1 MIRYEKKKLF
11 IIIILS
17 MIFFMDKTNANY
29 EKIFFDFNIKSLD
42 GKNIELSDFKNKAVL
57 VVNVASNCGFTKQY
71 SDLQKLWDKYRNRG
85 LIVLGVPSNQF
96 GGQEPGTNEEIKK
109 FCEVNFNVNFP
120 MSAKIEVKG
129 ENAHPLYLWAKK
141 NFGKSA
147 VPKWN
152 FHKILINKDG
162 KIQNTY
168 SSLTNPTSNKI
179 TNEIEKILNI
189 E

>member
-1 MIRYEKKKLF
+1 MNLYEKKIF
-11 IIIILS
+11 IIIILL
-17 MIFFMDKTNANY
+17 MTIFTTESKAEY
-29 EKIFFDFNIKSLD
+29 EKIFFDLNIKSLE
-42 GKNIELSDFKNKAVL
+42 GKNIELSEFKNKAVL

-71 SDLQKLWDKYRNRG
+71 SDLQKLWETYKDKG
-85 LIVLGVPSNQF
+85 LIVLGIPSNQF

-109 FCEVNFNVNFP
+109 FCELNFNINFP
-120 MSAKIEVKG
+120 ISNKVNVKG
-129 ENAHPLYLWAKK
+129 DKAHPIYLWAKD
-141 NFGKSA
+141 NYGKSA

-152 FHKILINKDG
+152 FHKILINTEG

-168 SSLTNPTSNKI
+168 SSLTSPTSKKI